1 MDMIVELIGRMQ
13 LPASLR
19 TRFIARWA
27 LSSFCLALISMQS
40 FSDEAAYFHDIS
52 GTSGVNF
59 SLNGSPTSHK
69 YLLETMVGGVAVF
82 DYDGDGRMDLFFV
95 NGARL
100 SDPMPAGQV
109 PDKSEPQYWN
119 RLYRNAGGGKFEDV
133 TASAGVAGHSFG
145 MGVAVGDYDND
156 GLPDLYVTNYGRN
169 ILFHNDGQGRF
180 SDVTAKARVEAGGWS
195 TGAAFVDVDND
206 GRLDLFVSRYLKW
219 DFRDIWCGARSP
231 NRRAYCH
238 PDQFEPISHLL
249 YRNLGNGVFEN
260 ISDRAGIAAKPGKG
274 LGVAIHDFDQ
284 DGRIDIVVAND
295 SFPQQL
301 FHNLGNARFEEI
313 GLASGV
319 AYDDDGKLFA
329 GMGIDFD
336 DYDNDRW
343 PDIFINALG
352 NQRYAL
358 FQNVR
363 KIFEYASGP
372 TGIGQASLLH
382 SGWGTHFFDYDND
395 GWKDLFVAQ
404 GHVMDN
410 VELTQPNLHYL
421 ERLLLMRNTGG
432 KFADVSGK
440 AGPGFQIPVAARGA
454 VVVDLDND
462 GGIDL
467 VVSCLN
473 HNALV
478 LRNTNASGNH
488 WLTVRTIGSRSN
500 RDGIGARVT
509 VTTGTGRMLNGL
521 VSSAGSYLSARDPR
535 VHFGLGKNDKITKL
549 DIVWPSGQLQTVENV
564 TVDRILAIT
573 EPNVQPR

>member
-1 MDMIVELIGRMQ
+1 
-13 LPASLR
+13 
-19 TRFIARWA
+19 
-27 LSSFCLALISMQS
+27 
-40 FSDEAAYFHDIS
+40 
-52 GTSGVNF
+52 
-59 SLNGSPTSHK
+59 
-69 YLLETMVGGVAVF
+69 MVGGVATL

-100 SDPMPAGQV
+100 SDPMPAGKA
-109 PDKSEPQYWN
+109 PDKSAPQYWN

-156 GLPDLYVTNYGRN
+156 GRPDIYVTNYGRN
-169 ILFHNDGQGRF
+169 ILFHNDGEGRF
-180 SDVTAKARVEAGGWS
+180 SDVTTKAGVEAGGWS
-195 TGAAFVDVDND
+195 TGAVFVDVDND
-206 GRLDLFVSRYLKW
+206 GKLDLFVSRYLKW
-219 DFRDIWCGARSP
+219 DFPDIWCGARTP

-249 YRNLGNGVFEN
+249 YRNLGNGTFED

-274 LGVAIHDFDQ
+274 LGVAIHDFDR

-295 SFPQQL
+295 SYPQQL

-336 DYDNDRW
+336 DYDNDGW
-343 PDIFINALG
+343 PDIFVNALG

-395 GWKDLFVAQ
+395 GWKDLVVAQ

-421 ERLLLMRNTGG
+421 ESLLLMRNTGG

-454 VVVDLDND
+454 VVADLDND

-467 VVSCLN
+467 VISCLN
-473 HNALV
+473 RHPLV
-478 LRNTNASGNH
+478 LRNTHVSGNH
-488 WLTVRTIGSRSN
+488 WLTVRTIGTRSN
-500 RDGIGARVT
+500 RDGIGTRVA
-509 VTTGTGRMLNGL
+509 VTTASGTKLNGI
-521 VSSAGSYLSARDPR
+521 VSTAGSYLSASDPR
-535 VHFGLGKNDKITKL
+535 VHFGLGKNDKITRL
-549 DIVWPSGQLQTVENV
+549 EIAWPSGQLQTIDEVV
-564 TVDRILAIT
+564 VDRILTVT
-573 EPNVQPR
+573 EPNVQAR